1 MRKLLLLISLCALA
15 AAFAPGRA
23 SATDP
28 CGRPEGHAHWIDFGW
43 PDLADI
49 FGRPGAILAV
59 SSGDFPAK
67 MRAAGAITV
76 YWDMY
81 LNRRVGQPSAPADRD
96 SIVPTANRLFDY
108 AATQS
113 SCSTPWI
120 AENELFG
127 SRLATPWSD
136 SNAQYRANVLTYLQ
150 TLAARGARPFLL
162 VSGHPFTGGEAA
174 AWWQQVAAVADLVR
188 ETYFSAKNL
197 YRQGPIIG
205 SRTVRMAMRRSTE
218 DFLAIG
224 IPASKLGVMVG
235 FQTKP
240 GTGGREKLEP
250 ASAWFDVVKWQALAA
265 REIAKELGISSIWS
279 WGWGMWTPVENDPD
293 KRAAACVWLWTRAHS
308 LCDGPAAAGPDFD
321 TSLTEGQIILAPG
334 VQCRVGASRITDG
347 AIDALA
353 RVTGDR
359 EIAFTALLAR
369 LVDAQAASVT
379 TRRILAAERA
389 VIASRFDGSS
399 ADYRGAL
406 ARAGATVAIA
416 RGILSDELRR
426 ALISETL
433 HIRTPSAAE
442 IATFYE
448 SYPGLLARP
457 VSAKPAPAWL
467 GWRVRGLAL
476 DSIAP
481 ESVFKLP
488 VGLTATVLTV
498 DGSYRVRPGGDAR
511 PLGTMPLS
519 VVTPAIRA
527 ALTSFARGAAY
538 GSWTI
543 ARQNAAL
550 ATTIC
555 ASDDLP
561 ATGSVELEDF
571 LPFLSATG

>member
-1 MRKLLLLISLCALA
+1 VRKLLLLISLCALA

-67 MRAAGAITV
+67 MRAAGAVTV
-76 YWDMY
+76 FWDMY
-81 LNRRVGQPSAPADRD
+81 LNKRVGQPSAPADPAT
-96 SIVPTANRLFDY
+96 IVPTANRLFDY

-127 SRLATPWSD
+127 AGLATPWSD
-136 SNAQYRANVLTYLQ
+136 TNAQYRANVLTYLQ

-162 VSGHPFTGGEAA
+162 VSSHPFTGGEAA
-174 AWWQQVAAVADLVR
+174 AWWQQIAAVADIVR

-197 YRQGPIIG
+197 YNQGPIVAN
-205 SRTVRMAMRRSTE
+205 RTVRTTMRSYLQ

-224 IPASKLGVMVG
+224 IPASKLGVMAG
-235 FQTKP
+235 FQTTP
-240 GTGGREKLEP
+240 GWGGREKLEP
-250 ASAWFDVVKWQALAA
+250 ASAWFDVVKWQALSA
-265 REIAKELGISSIWS
+265 REIAKELAISSIWS
-279 WGWGMWTPVENDPD
+279 WGWGMWSPAEKDPD
-293 KRAAACVWLWTRAHS
+293 KRAAACVWFWTRVHS

-321 TSLTEGQIILAPG
+321 TSLTEGQIVLAPG
-334 VQCRVGASRITDG
+334 VQCRVGASRLTDG
-347 AIDALA
+347 AIDVLA
-353 RVTGDR
+353 KVTGDR
-359 EIAFTALLAR
+359 ELAFTALLAR
-369 LVDAQAASVT
+369 LVEAQAVPVT
-379 TRRILAAERA
+379 TKRVLAAERA

-399 ADYRGAL
+399 ADYRAAL

-416 RGILSDELRR
+416 RAILSDELRR
-426 ALISETL
+426 AQISKTL
-433 HIRTPSAAE
+433 HVRTPSASE

-448 SYPGLLARP
+448 SYPGLLVRP
-457 VSAKPAPAWL
+457 VTAKPAPGWL
-467 GWRVRGLAL
+467 GWRARGLAL

-481 ESVFKLP
+481 EAVFRLTA
-488 VGLTATVLTV
+488 GSTATVSTV
-498 DGSYRVRPGGDAR
+498 EGSYRVTPTGDAR

-538 GSWTI
+538 GNWSI

-555 ASDDLP
+555 ARDDLP
-561 ATGSVELEDF
+561 ATGAVELEDF